1 MVVWRAATSGG
12 EGAGCWP
19 PWARA
24 AKQPTMTATNAILP
38 NLHMRG
44 TVSSRLPVLRHVDA
58 TQTRISGPWA
68 RTGGLLSDAAGR
80 RLAVFARATG
90 VIAR

>member
-44 TVSSRLPVLRHVDA
+44 TVSSRLPALRYVDA

-68 RTGGLLSDAAGR
+68 RTGGLLSDADGR
-80 RLAVFARATG
+80 RLAVFVARLA
-90 VIAR
+90 